1 MGTWVHGHKHVSEM
15 RGSTLSQSGEGRGGR
30 APSVSVGLSLPQPR
44 WGKLSME
51 TRSCSLSSGEG
62 PELSPVQFLLR
73 KKLGQKAEV
82 SQAQLGAVVEQGEQ
96 ILVLLASQPVHQ
108 LLLVP

>member
-1 MGTWVHGHKHVSEM
+1 MC
-15 RGSTLSQSGEGRGGR
+15 GSTLSQSGEGRGGR
-30 APSVSVGLSLPQPR
+30 APSVSVGLCLPQTR
-44 WGKLSME
+44 WVELSMG
-51 TRSCSLSSGEG
+51 TRSCSPTSGEG

-82 SQAQLGAVVEQGEQ
+82 SQAQLGAVVEQGVQ

-108 LLLVP
+108 LLRVP